1 MEAFSLSERKQ
12 MFSSVE
18 RIRRARLMLQQ
29 MTQEQKLDLLVKA
42 GLLTQEQADRAKEKL
57 KPDD

>member
-1 MEAFSLSERKQ
+1 MFS
-12 MFSSVE
+12 SSVE

-42 GLLTQEQADRAKEKL
+42 GLLTQEQANRAKEKL